1 MAKIA
6 KRKRMGRP
14 PLPPGKRKRESM
26 GFRPTPELRR
36 KLEKAAQASGLS
48 LTQVVERRLDQSFL
62 RDELLGGQFGEKSTY
77 RLMVMLGSTI
87 NLVQEMTGKNWRK
100 DRRTYVEVKRAVSA
114 FLDAFGPADQEY
126 PKGFRDVFA
135 TSIGRDAVEQ
145 TIGYLRES
153 EAELRSPSK
162 PKG

>member
-1 MAKIA
+1 MSKAKK
-6 KRKRMGRP
+6 KRGRP
-14 PLPPGKRKRESM
+14 ALPPEEGKRYPLNMRTTKALRNRLQNAASTSGRSLAQE
-26 GFRPTPELRR
+26 TELR
-36 KLEKAAQASGLS
+36 LERSFAREDDLDGL
-48 LTQVVERRLDQSFL
+48 
-62 RDELLGGQFGEKSTY
+62 FGEKSTY

-126 PKGFRDVFA
+126 PKGLRDVFA
-135 TSIGRDAVEQ
+135 TTIGRDAVEQ
-145 TIGYLRES
+145 TIGYLREAT
-153 EAELRSPSK
+153 AEQRSRSK